1 MIQYNLWYNRK
12 LNDMALNSFVFSDND
27 FIMSYHILTEKNRK
41 WTVRDFEKYKI
52 SKRLA
57 ADFYNLLIDKG
68 ILARKNPFGPKS
80 FCLLKNSAK
89 LKKMCVEQFVI
100 PEKKTIN
107 FVSTRDLRDIL
118 KEIKNLRIEFYLA
131 KFSGIKPNLRYV
143 QDEKLYI
150 FLPDLNLFRYES
162 ISMLE
167 KKLGIHRVNGGGN
180 MLVFLPRY
188 RKFLRHN
195 FQEINGFR
203 MPSDFYSYLDM
214 STLPNPRGQE
224 QADNMLA
231 KLKNQEGSF
240 V

>member
-1 MIQYNLWYNRK
+1 
-12 LNDMALNSFVFSDND
+12 MALKSFVFSDND
-27 FIMSYHILTEKNRK
+27 FIMSYHILAEKNRK

-57 ADFYNLLIDKG
+57 SDFYNFLIKEG
-68 ILARKNPFGPKS
+68 ILSRKNPFGPKS
-80 FCLLKNSAK
+80 YCFLKSPAK
-89 LKKMCVEQFVI
+89 LINMCVEQFVR
-100 PEKKTIN
+100 PEKKTIT
-107 FVSTRDLRDIL
+107 FVSTRDIKDIL
-118 KEIKNLRIEFYLA
+118 DEIKNLKIEFYLA
-131 KFSGIKPNLRYV
+131 KFSGIKPNIKYV
-143 QDEKLYI
+143 QDDRLYI
-150 FLPDLNLFRYES
+150 FLPDIKLFRYES

-180 MLVFLPRY
+180 VLFFLPRY

-195 FQEINGFR
+195 YREIDGFR
-203 MPSDFYSYLDM
+203 IPSDFYSYLDM